1 MNKNSLNSF
10 YREIVSKKAYYLPII
25 LFSIV
30 AYGFSMM
37 NRTVSWD
44 DMLRDHYFG
53 SGQIA
58 LAGRWGMLFLVKL
71 FGVVDFNPFVDR
83 FMAMLFLML
92 AATALCFVF
101 YVSGRSRNVWG
112 YALFSSLFVTY
123 PLVNEIW
130 EYQGANFFMAIG
142 CLLSTLAVVSLRW
155 DMSKT
160 KRMIWATLL
169 LLLPVASYESA
180 AFYYVTLVCFIA
192 FYDTVVVGEKPK
204 SFREWLFLFIPY
216 VLPLIFAIIIRFGV
230 SAVLCWIWDLTPV
243 TGGDT
248 EIHWLSGSFA
258 SVLVHFFK
266 INIMQYVFAAL
277 IYFPI
282 TEFLVASIIFVAY
295 FIGCSIQKKSVYP
308 AVMGI
313 IVLLSVFL
321 LAIVIGDVLCYR
333 HSLPLTLFVPV
344 AFYLL
349 YQFVQNRG
357 RKAQTLTIS
366 IALFVLCWHQ
376 SVCLNNIL
384 SLNNQRS
391 DNELAMLHGVGQ
403 RITADYDK
411 KPVIFVSPCSEG
423 EWVRNRTHINPNSWN
438 GRLYN
443 ALMKHIVSDPASY
456 DVSSHYIFETN
467 VTIVTKEYNAL
478 RELFTYLGYDVDVV
492 GPVEKPYTEEHR
504 NRDLSILEEA
514 TQIAKENNMKPFQIM
529 DAGSY
534 LVVMLGNE
542 EYMIESF
549 Q

>member
-1 MNKNSLNSF
+1 MNKNNLQSF
-10 YREIVSKKAYYLPII
+10 YRDIVSKKAYYLPII

-44 DMLRDHYFG
+44 DMLQDHYFG

-83 FMAMLFLML
+83 FMSMLFLML

-123 PLVNEIW
+123 PLINEIW
-130 EYQGANFFMAIG
+130 EYQGANFFTGIG
-142 CLLSTLAVVSLRW
+142 CLLSTLAVALLRW
-155 DMSKT
+155 DISKA

-204 SFREWLFLFIPY
+204 SFREWILLFVPY
-216 VLPLIFAIIIRFGV
+216 VLPLIFAVIIRFGV
-230 SAVLCWIWDLTPV
+230 SAVLCWIWNLSPV
-243 TGGDT
+243 TGGNT
-248 EIHWLSGSFA
+248 EIHWLTGSFA
-258 SVLVHFFK
+258 SVLMHLVK
-266 INIMQYVFAAL
+266 INVMQYVFAAL
-277 IYFPI
+277 IYLPI

-295 FIGCSIQKKSVYP
+295 IVGCAIHKKSAYP
-308 AVMGI
+308 VIMGI

-321 LAIVIGDVLCYR
+321 LAIVKGDVLSYR
-333 HSLPLTLFVPV
+333 NTLTLTLFVPV

-349 YQFVQNRG
+349 YQYVQNRG
-357 RKAQTLTIS
+357 KKALTLTLS
-366 IALFVLCWHQ
+366 ILLFALCWHQ

-403 RITADYDK
+403 RITADYEK
-411 KPVIFVSPCSEG
+411 KPVFFVSPCSQG
-423 EWVRNRTHINPNSWN
+423 EWVRNRTHVNPNSWN
-438 GRLYN
+438 GRLYD
-443 ALMKHIVSDPASY
+443 ALLKYVVSDPANY
-456 DVSSHYIFETN
+456 DVSSQRIFETN
-467 VTIVTKEYNAL
+467 VTIMTKEYNGL
-478 RELFTYLGYDVDVV
+478 RELFTYLGYDIDVI
-492 GPVEKPYTEEHR
+492 GPVEKPYTEEHQR
-504 NRDLSILEEA
+504 RDLTQLEKA
-514 TQIAKENNMKPFQIM
+514 TRIAKESDMRPFQIKDM
-529 DAGSY
+529 GDY
-534 LVVMLGNE
+534 LIVMLGND
-542 EYMIESF
+542 EYMIDSF
-549 Q
+549 R